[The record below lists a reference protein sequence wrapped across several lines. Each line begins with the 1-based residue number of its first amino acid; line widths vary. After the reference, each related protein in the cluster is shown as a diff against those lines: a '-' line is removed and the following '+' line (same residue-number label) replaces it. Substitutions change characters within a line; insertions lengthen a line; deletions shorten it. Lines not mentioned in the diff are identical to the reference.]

1 MRRENISK
9 ALGAIDERFILEALA
24 YSLPNGSSAGKE
36 NTSMA
41 DTGHK
46 ARRISKRK
54 LLRTCLIAA
63 VLAALFTITAYA
75 AVSINARRQQELRQ
89 KLNIDGSNTASY
101 VEYGDDGSGGV
112 VLLSAINDGE
122 FQRVYLNVSPVEK
135 SDIEAWADGIS
146 FCWSI
151 SEDCGGIAAPV
162 MRPGRTLSGR
172 DEIISAVL
180 EDAYDGETKTLT
192 LECYIPNENLT
203 ELDSSVMELTLIR
216 FDADAF
222 NASGY
227 GSKRGWAQDT
237 GNVYGTVSFAS
248 TEHEVRYMDFGGAV
262 ITDTETGTEVT
273 LYGLELSPTAAVWRV
288 DYDSAEE
295 LITGQC
301 PADKQ
306 VYYIMIGDRI
316 CAEAELHLAD
326 GSIFST
332 GGYMTAEYVNGE
344 ARLYCAWGGAAIDI
358 SAVESIT
365 LDGAPLSFTG

>member
-101 VEYGDDGSGGV
+101 VEYSDVGSGSV

-151 SEDCGGIAAPV
+151 SASCCCNSLICV
-162 MRPGRTLSGR
+162 SHSL
-172 DEIISAVL
+172 IS
-180 EDAYDGETKTLT
+180 
-192 LECYIPNENLT
+192 
-203 ELDSSVMELTLIR
+203 
-216 FDADAF
+216 
-222 NASGY
+222 
-227 GSKRGWAQDT
+227 
-237 GNVYGTVSFAS
+237 
-248 TEHEVRYMDFGGAV
+248 
-262 ITDTETGTEVT
+262 
-273 LYGLELSPTAAVWRV
+273 
-288 DYDSAEE
+288 
-295 LITGQC
+295 
-301 PADKQ
+301 
-306 VYYIMIGDRI
+306 
-316 CAEAELHLAD
+316 
-326 GSIFST
+326 
-332 GGYMTAEYVNGE
+332 
-344 ARLYCAWGGAAIDI
+344 
-358 SAVESIT
+358 
-365 LDGAPLSFTG
+365 